1 MSWEGLTNCF
11 FKGNGVKK
19 ILLRPFNPI
28 LTNYFFKK
36 VWRAK
41 QRCASCGYNRQFCSK
56 GVCAK
61 QCRVSCDGLATSFF
75 AESGRSF
82 SKLGESF
89 GRLLVVS
96 LFAVF
101 AVSVFSTQSFAAPD
115 KMASKTAAAKAAP
128 AGAVGAKKKVAAKPA
143 APQKKAPP
151 KPTKPLEL
159 TAPAMAGVKDVV
171 SPDSKAIKAPDKG
184 KSIASAKSFSEQLK
198 ELEKGKNQPK
208 KKKPVRMRKQV
219 IDGKVCVWGRTAEDA
234 EMYASEAIRKFVGR
248 KANFRVKDSVFVSD
262 SPKFIC
268 MVRFNYS
275 DEMPET
281 WFLETEMVTGFGKSK
296 ERAYADAICKATTR
310 VKNVQRLAD
319 WKSTNSS
326 TKNATEM
333 GMIPYDYLFATIGKE
348 TYCKIFFR
356 YLMPR

>member
-1 MSWEGLTNCF
+1 MFREGLTNCF
-11 FKGNGVKK
+11 FGGRRR
-19 ILLRPFNPI
+19 L
-28 LTNYFFKK
+28 
-36 VWRAK
+36 
-41 QRCASCGYNRQFCSK
+41 GCSK
-56 GVCAK
+56 CGRA
-61 QCRVSCDGLATSFF
+61 VSDALDEMTIFFGNVSGL
-75 AESGRSF
+75 GL
-82 SKLGESF
+82 KLGESLSS
-89 GRLLVVS
+89 GLRRLLSATSRRLAGCFSSESKARGVS
-96 LFAVF
+96 AVSVLGRAF
-101 AVSVFSTQSFAAPD
+101 VASVIAVCAVSVFSTESFAAPD
-115 KMASKTAAAKAAP
+115 KVASKTAAAKAAP
-128 AGAVGAKKKVAAKPA
+128 AGAVGAKKKAAAKPA

-171 SPDSKAIKAPDKG
+171 SPDSKAIKTPDKG

-198 ELEKGKNQPK
+198 ELEKGKNQSK

>member
-1 MSWEGLTNCF
+1 MFREGLTNCF
-11 FKGNGVKK
+11 FRGSGKRC
-19 ILLRPFNPI
+19 RPKLGRVLFGGSDCFN
-28 LTNYFFKK
+28 KE
-36 VWRAK
+36 
-41 QRCASCGYNRQFCSK
+41 G
-56 GVCAK
+56 
-61 QCRVSCDGLATSFF
+61 
-75 AESGRSF
+75 GRSF
-82 SKLGESF
+82 CKLGESF
-89 GRLLVVS
+89 SMGLRRSLSAMSRRLAGCFSGESKMMGVCLS
-96 LFAVF
+96 SGLRLFVASVF
-101 AVSVFSTQSFAAPD
+101 AVCSVSVLCTESFAAPD
-115 KMASKTAAAKAAP
+115 KVASKTAAAKAAP
-128 AGAVGAKKKVAAKPA
+128 AGAVGAKKNAAPKPA
-143 APQKKAPP
+143 APKKKAPP

-159 TAPAMAGVKDVV
+159 TAPAMAGVRDVV
-171 SPDSKAIKAPDKG
+171 SPDSKAIKTPDKG

-198 ELEKGKNQPK
+198 ELEKGKNQSK